1 VNAKGQY
8 GIAGYNGSKEKFL
21 VRNATVTAEGK
32 DGSICDFASLTLEYY
47 NITQPSGATFDE
59 SKYAVV
65 LNGEVEDFPK
75 GIYIVNGKKFVK
87 K

>member
-1 VNAKGQY
+1 MNGKEQY
-8 GIAGYNGSKEKFL
+8 GIAGYNGSKEKL
-21 VRNATVTAEGK
+21 LIRNATVTAEGK
-32 DGSICDFASLTLEYY
+32 DGSICDFASLMLEYY

-59 SKYAVV
+59 SKHAVV
-65 LNGEVEDFPK
+65 LNVEVEDLPK

>member
-1 VNAKGQY
+1 MNAKEQY
-8 GIAGYNGSKEKFL
+8 RISGYNGSKEKLFI
-21 VRNATVTAEGK
+21 RNATVTAEGK
-32 DGSICDFASLTLEYY
+32 DGSICDFASLMLEYY

-59 SKYAVV
+59 SKHAVV

>member
-1 VNAKGQY
+1 MNAKGQY

>member
-1 VNAKGQY
+1 MNAKGQY

-32 DGSICDFASLTLEYY
+32 DGSICDFASLMLEYY

>member
-1 VNAKGQY
+1 MNAKGQY
-8 GIAGYNGSKEKFL
+8 GISVYNGSKEKL
-21 VRNATVTAEGK
+21 LISNATVTAEGK

-59 SKYAVV
+59 SKRAVV
-65 LNGEVEDFPK
+65 LNGEVEDFSK
-75 GIYIVNGKKFVK
+75 GIHIVNGNKFVK